1 MIKLC
6 PLRSGSS
13 GNAILAF
20 TEKTKLLIDCGV
32 SGKAVF
38 GALDEIGIT
47 PSEID
52 AILVTHEHIDHSKGV
67 GVVSRKLDIPIYA
80 NSGTW
85 LGMECSSVNLGKLS
99 EKNVKVIKSNSEFE
113 IGDIAIKPFEIP
125 HDANE
130 PVGYR
135 LNSGN
140 KQIAVATDMGRIDDS
155 VYETIKGSS
164 IVLLESNYDLNMLN
178 IGDYPYHLKQRI
190 KGKFGH
196 LCNEDAGEFAVKL
209 ANTGTKNIVL
219 GHLSNQ
225 NNYPELAF
233 ETVKSILEEY
243 GIIPNADFGLSVAKR
258 SAVSGVYSA

>member
-38 GALDEIGIT
+38 SALDEIGIN
-47 PSEID
+47 PSELD

-85 LGMECSSVNLGKLS
+85 AGMEYSSVNLGKIS
-99 EKNVKVIKSNSEFE
+99 EKNVKLIQTNSEFE
-113 IGDIAIKPFEIP
+113 IGDIAVKPFEIP
-125 HDANE
+125 HDAAE
-130 PVGYR
+130 PVGYS
-135 LNSGN
+135 LSFEN
-140 KQIAVATDMGRIDDS
+140 KQIAIATDMGIIDKN
-155 VYETIKGSS
+155 VFNVIKGSS
-164 IVLLESNYDLNMLN
+164 VVLLESNYDLNMLE
-178 IGDYPYHLKQRI
+178 IGDYPLQLKRRI
-190 KGKFGH
+190 KSKIGH
-196 LCNEDAGEFAVKL
+196 LCNEDAGNFAVKL
-209 ANTGTKNIVL
+209 VNSGTENIVL

-233 ETVKSILEEY
+233 ETVKGILEKND
-243 GIIPNADFGLSVAKR
+243 ITLNKDMRLSVANR
-258 SAVSGVYSA
+258 SAVSEIYSA